1 VKANAGISGD
11 RWWEDVFPLL
21 KAGRKQAFVF
31 GGDAQ
36 KKFDIVKVGN
46 VRLISN
52 GLAPGKSTRNTV
64 AVVKVGK
71 YGVDISPTP
80 IS

>member
-1 VKANAGISGD
+1 MSANSDVNGD
-11 RWWEDVFPLL
+11 GWWEEGFSLL
-21 KAGRKQAFVF
+21 KASGNQVFVF

-36 KKFDIVKVGN
+36 RNFDIVKVEN

>member
-1 VKANAGISGD
+1 MTAKSDVSGD
-11 RWWEDVFPLL
+11 GWWEEVFSLL
-21 KAGRKQAFVF
+21 KGSGKQVFVF

-36 KKFDIVKVGN
+36 SNFEIVKVEN
-46 VRLISN
+46 IRLFSN

-64 AVVKVGK
+64 AVLKVGE
-71 YGVDISPTP
+71 YGVDVIPTP